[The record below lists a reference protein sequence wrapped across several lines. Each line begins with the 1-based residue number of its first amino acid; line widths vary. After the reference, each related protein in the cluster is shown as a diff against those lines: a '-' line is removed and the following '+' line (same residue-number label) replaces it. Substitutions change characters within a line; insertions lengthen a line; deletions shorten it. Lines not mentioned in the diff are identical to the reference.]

1 LGYSAQ
7 LPSKNVGASI
17 ARPAVLY
24 HKTASPQGDI
34 SLFSFGKS
42 SNCLAICWRTA
53 NGRPYKAF
61 YNCPRNGNLY
71 VLIFKKLLLT
81 RNFVHLQP

>member
-1 LGYSAQ
+1 MQKISKLRLIAQ

-42 SNCLAICWRTA
+42 TNCLAICWRTA
-53 NGRPYKAF
+53 NGRPYSALS
-61 YNCPRNGNLY
+61 NSTTN
-71 VLIFKKLLLT
+71 
-81 RNFVHLQP
+81 

>member
-1 LGYSAQ
+1 MQKISKLRLIAQ

-34 SLFSFGKS
+34 SFFPSENQQIALQFVG
-42 SNCLAICWRTA
+42 
-53 NGRPYKAF
+53 GRPMAAPTVRYPTA
-61 YNCPRNGNLY
+61 RQTE
-71 VLIFKKLLLT
+71 I
-81 RNFVHLQP
+81 